1 MQDSAKQDSHTIST
15 KQALQAKWAIG
26 SPSILNF
33 FYIYPYFGKTIAIL
47 YWLFN
52 CSKVICCLTLM
63 NINSVQINIYCSDWS
78 LKIIHWLN
86 THPKGFI
93 HNTSLFVRYWK
104 GLKEQVVHLQL
115 RSFVVCPGNINRRL
129 IQSDNPGLGA
139 SPNFL
144 ISTPLSLLLNQPFI
158 HSWPFVLQ
166 ICTVP
171 VDFKKSGHIC
181 CCPRVFSFVKTLG
194 VKQGGFNCSSLPAGP
209 GGNGELGGNLRRNN
223 SEWSQPGRKSHN

>member
-1 MQDSAKQDSHTIST
+1 
-15 KQALQAKWAIG
+15 
-26 SPSILNF
+26 
-33 FYIYPYFGKTIAIL
+33 
-47 YWLFN
+47 
-52 CSKVICCLTLM
+52 M

-93 HNTSLFVRYWK
+93 HNTSLFLRYWK

-115 RSFVVCPGNINRRL
+115 RSFVVCSGNINRRL

-166 ICTVP
+166 ICTVHEIMLILRKIATFAA
-171 VDFKKSGHIC
+171 VHV
-181 CCPRVFSFVKTLG
+181 VFTFVKLLG
-194 VKQGGFNCSSLPAGP
+194 FKQGGFNSSLP
-209 GGNGELGGNLRRNN
+209 
-223 SEWSQPGRKSHN
+223 EWSQPGR